1 MFKSKF
7 SLITILVLVSAV
19 ALTAEPISPNYTGG
33 PEPVYGWDNLRENAE
48 YPSLTRGMC
57 CATKVVLKFK
67 IDAVGNVSDIQVA
80 NSGGA
85 PYDQAAIDAVLKTK
99 WNPAMQNGNARA
111 VTYELPFEF
120 YSN

>member
-1 MFKSKF
+1 MFKTRL
-7 SLITILVLVSAV
+7 SLIVTIILISAV
-19 ALTAEPISPNYTGG
+19 GLMADPISPNYTGG

-57 CATKVVLKFK
+57 CATSVTLKFK
-67 IDAVGNVSDIQVA
+67 IDEVGNISEIQVSE
-80 NSGGA
+80 SGGK
-85 PYDQAAIDAVLKTK
+85 PYDQAAIEAVMKTK
-99 WNPAMQNGNARA
+99 WNPAMQNGTARA